1 MDESQPQG
9 PAQPRVSAL
18 VLSYNAAA
26 SLRRSLAALEKSA
39 PRELLQ
45 IIVMEN
51 GSQDES
57 PQLDAEFPDV
67 TFMKLARNFGATKA
81 FNIGT
86 RTAAGEYIFYL
97 SPEIEVLPDTV
108 AKLAARLDADETAV
122 AVCPLLVTPTG
133 EPIAQAWK
141 LPGPDLLSAVS
152 NDPEAL
158 PVIRVDPMADAAP
171 VEYASGRAILAR
183 KFFVK
188 ALNYFDERYGHFGWD
203 LELAYQ
209 IRRAQRRIL
218 ILPGVRATAHE
229 PEQPP
234 LSSSQRAAISADRVL
249 GVSRF
254 AAKHYGF
261 MAGLKVRGGAALA
274 SLARMA
280 TLRDPAF
287 QFNRLAALMTGQ
299 KIDGSQSA
307 L

>member
-18 VLSYNAAA
+18 VLSYNTAA
-26 SLRRSLAALEKSA
+26 SLRRSLAALEKST

-57 PQLDAEFPDV
+57 PRLDAEFPDV

-86 RTAAGEYIFYL
+86 RTATGEYIFFL
-97 SPEIEVLPDTV
+97 SPDVEVQPDTV
-108 AKLAARLDADETAV
+108 AKLAARLDSDETAV

-133 EPIAQAWK
+133 EPVLQSWK
-141 LPGPDLLSAVS
+141 LPGPELLSVVWK
-152 NDPEAL
+152 DPEAL
-158 PVIRVDPMADAAP
+158 PEIPIDLTTDSAP
-171 VEYASGRAILAR
+171 VEYPGGRAIMAR

-218 ILPGVRATAHE
+218 VLPGVHAIAHE
-229 PEQPP
+229 PEELP
-234 LSSSQRAAISADRVL
+234 LSSSQRAAISADRAM
-249 GVSRF
+249 GAARF
-254 AAKHYGF
+254 ATKHYGF
-261 MAGLKVRGGAALA
+261 ATGLKVRAGAMFTSLGQMLA
-274 SLARMA
+274 M
-280 TLRDPAF
+280 RDPGF
-287 QFNRLAALMTGQ
+287 QFSRLTALITGQ
-299 KIDGSQSA
+299 KIDGSQTA